1 MKKKLKDHWLFLCIL
16 FVAATVRFYRL
27 PEMAAYDHD
36 QEYVSNFVYDVVYE
50 YPIRFVGQGMS
61 IQGLFMGPWYFYY
74 LVPFYGLTGWQPLGG
89 LIGSVI
95 LGLVIITLYYLIGT
109 KLFSKPVGLLSA
121 LLRSCTFFAI
131 NVDWMMVPAHQSDL
145 LVLVFWYG
153 LYLLW
158 KKHRLALPLLAVTCG
173 LFTSFHP
180 VQLPLWIVLGV
191 LLIAWRVKLNWR
203 IWLISLGLFIAP
215 SVPLIMFEYWR
226 KGAMIKTVLALLSS
240 DTGPGFNPSQIWVKT
255 NMLID
260 FFEELIAL
268 PSAWFWP
275 GLGLF
280 LGFICVLAW
289 MIKKKK
295 LPAPAFHHQALM
307 TTFITVIV
315 YYALF
320 PGNVSEYY
328 LGSLRALLYLYVP
341 LVLIYLSHLSRHAKL
356 AVIALVAYI
365 LFHNLQI
372 MLNRYQHPEELST
385 YYHKQRIIDHI
396 LSKIGDQDF
405 ALSLITEPGWNW
417 GFNSLL
423 RLKHHPSAGKGPV
436 YSIIAPRTM
445 FSDPEYDFVS
455 GNLGLTY
462 PDTEDTADK

>member
-1 MKKKLKDHWLFLCIL
+1 
-16 FVAATVRFYRL
+16 
-27 PEMAAYDHD
+27 
-36 QEYVSNFVYDVVYE
+36 
-50 YPIRFVGQGMS
+50 
-61 IQGLFMGPWYFYY
+61 
-74 LVPFYGLTGWQPLGG
+74 
-89 LIGSVI
+89 
-95 LGLVIITLYYLIGT
+95 
-109 KLFSKPVGLLSA
+109 
-121 LLRSCTFFAI
+121 
-131 NVDWMMVPAHQSDL
+131 
-145 LVLVFWYG
+145 
-153 LYLLW
+153 
-158 KKHRLALPLLAVTCG
+158 
-173 LFTSFHP
+173 
-180 VQLPLWIVLGV
+180 
-191 LLIAWRVKLNWR
+191 
-203 IWLISLGLFIAP
+203 
-215 SVPLIMFEYWR
+215 
-226 KGAMIKTVLALLSS
+226 
-240 DTGPGFNPSQIWVKT
+240 
-255 NMLID
+255 
-260 FFEELIAL
+260 
-268 PSAWFWP
+268 
-275 GLGLF
+275 
-280 LGFICVLAW
+280 
-289 MIKKKK
+289 
-295 LPAPAFHHQALM
+295 M